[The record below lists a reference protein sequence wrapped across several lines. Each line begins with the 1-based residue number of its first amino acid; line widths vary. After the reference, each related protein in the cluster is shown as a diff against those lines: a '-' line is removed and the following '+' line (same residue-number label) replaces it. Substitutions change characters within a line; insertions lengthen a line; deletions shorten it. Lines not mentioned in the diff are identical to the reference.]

1 MIIRDNSIE
10 LGEILIENSLEI
22 EGMRNLFKKSLFF
35 DLEHYVYKKP
45 ICIGVFGC
53 CYYDEDNSALK
64 VTQYM
69 IESKKEIKSILIMA
83 RNYFENMVSNMEKKY
98 IVTFSGNNDFH
109 VIKYLFNK
117 YKIDF
122 NFDEFFTEIDLQK
135 VYEKEIK
142 DNIGLKALE
151 KKFGIVREGELI
163 SGSNL
168 AKTFSKIV
176 KDRDYINRMP
186 SEKIEKIL
194 LYNEQDVVNLFH
206 IYTNWNTLKMEED
219 ESEEKDEILEDNS
232 YEKSEQD
239 EELHHDNE
247 GENLKGEE
255 PVEEIKNIR
264 DVSSLKKLKNIK
276 ESNKKLKYKYIEE
289 KAAQD

>member
-10 LGEILIENSLEI
+10 TREVFIENSLDIGGEN
-22 EGMRNLFKKSLFF
+22 NLFKQSLFF

-45 ICIGVFGC
+45 ICVGVFGC
-53 CYYDEDNSALK
+53 CYYDEDKSSLK

-83 RNYFENMVSNMEKKY
+83 RSYFENMANNMGKKY

-117 YKIDF
+117 YKINFD
-122 NFDEFFTEIDLQK
+122 FDEFFTEIDLQK

-206 IYTNWNTLKMEED
+206 IYTNWNTLKIEED
-219 ESEEKDEILEDNS
+219 ELEESNKEVDTSNKE
-232 YEKSEQD
+232 
-239 EELHHDNE
+239 
-247 GENLKGEE
+247 
-255 PVEEIKNIR
+255 EEIIEKTYEE
-264 DVSSLKKLKNIK
+264 DKVKKIEVLQKENEENIK
-276 ESNKKLKYKYIEE
+276 EVNNDLQYKYIIEE